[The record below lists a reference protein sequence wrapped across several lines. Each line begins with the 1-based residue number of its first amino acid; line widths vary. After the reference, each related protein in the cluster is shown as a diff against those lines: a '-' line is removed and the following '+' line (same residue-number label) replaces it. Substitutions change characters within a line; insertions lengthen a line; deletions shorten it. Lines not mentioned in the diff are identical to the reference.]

1 MAKDKIST
9 AKVVE
14 IEEDIEPILVKHM
27 QLLQFVHQTHVC
39 TTRSKRTV
47 EQLENSKTWAFA
59 STKLQM
65 HDRVE
70 IMDAQASQL
79 SKGIVTYIKGTD
91 VHVHIYANYVLKAES
106 QDEIPYRDYLIRWGG
121 VHDKW
126 IIVGK
131 TDGAILK
138 AEFPTDIA
146 AINYL
151 KDHYKALSL

>member
-1 MAKDKIST
+1 MAKKDNT
-9 AKVVE
+9 AEVVE
-14 IEEDIEPILVKHM
+14 IEESVEPILVKHM

-47 EQLENSKTWAFA
+47 EQLEDPKTWAFA
-59 STKLQM
+59 SAKLQM

-79 SKGIVTYIKGTD
+79 SKGIVTFVKGTD
-91 VHVHIYANYVLKAES
+91 VHVHIYAHYILSTATHE
-106 QDEIPYRDYLIRWGG
+106 EIPYRDYLIRWGG
-121 VHDKW
+121 IQDKW

-131 TDGAILK
+131 VDGLTLK
-138 AEFPTDIA
+138 AEFPTDMV